1 MTEREALIEA
11 MARGICRHKPNCRGN
26 GFETHPFRAEA
37 IVEATAALSAI
48 EAMGCVVVPVE
59 ATGRMIEAVHVGMFE
74 TPFTGETMVMVG
86 AGLDAALAASP
97 YAKGSPDER

>member
-1 MTEREALIEA
+1 MTDRERLIEA
-11 MARGICRHKPNCRGN
+11 MARVIYDDLEGPVANQDFTRQMRQWARSQELAH
-26 GFETHPFRAEA
+26 
-37 IVEATAALSAI
+37 AALSAI

-59 ATGRMIEAVHVGMFE
+59 ATDRMIEAAHVAMFE

-97 YAKGSPDER
+97 FAKEPT